1 MQSKSNMLSIRL
13 TNEEY
18 TKLKRDADAAKMSAS
33 QYIRQLIIGNTPKA
47 DDGKQDMVRQMCKL
61 YTVIN
66 EEKLDNNAALM
77 REVEVL
83 CRKLY

>member
-1 MQSKSNMLSIRL
+1 MKNKMISIRL
-13 TNEEY
+13 SSEEY
-18 TKLKRDADAAKMSAS
+18 TKLNTDANNAKMSES
-33 QYIRQLIIGNTPKA
+33 QYIRKLITGNVPKA
-47 DDGKQDMVRQMCKL
+47 DNGRQELVRQMCKL

>member
-1 MQSKSNMLSIRL
+1 MKNNMLSIRL
-13 TNEEY
+13 SDEEY

-66 EEKLDNNAALM
+66 EEQLDNNEALM